1 MKLLNSLTSGG
12 HWRPFPNGACSFQ
25 SFTSW
30 NVKTQIKLECI
41 IFLFLFPP
49 FLRFYF
55 QVYLPA
61 GVCVWV
67 CVHVTKTHSIWK
79 LLGVSNTRVSVQ
91 WQTMDQLI
99 NVAKW
104 HFWQSI
110 IVLLKKA
117 PTDLLNQ
124 RSKGDDK
131 VARIPDFSLAY
142 QCRDSTV
149 LYCGWVKIWTD
160 LKWKYLIMYI
170 YRGECQYKA
179 MKTYHTKKAQFIFI
193 LICYAILCLPYFCKV
208 VFILLQTHNI
218 SLFLLLEK
226 VYFSHVNIQ
235 EDILCQ
241 NAKIKTA
248 SYFLR
253 N

>member
-110 IVLLKKA
+110 IVFLKRLLRTYSAETLNWSLLWMSENMNRLEMEILHYVYIQRGTSVHSKPTA
-117 PTDLLNQ
+117 P
-124 RSKGDDK
+124 
-131 VARIPDFSLAY
+131 Y
-142 QCRDSTV
+142 Q
-149 LYCGWVKIWTD
+149 
-160 LKWKYLIMYI
+160 
-170 YRGECQYKA
+170 
-179 MKTYHTKKAQFIFI
+179 KKAQLLFSYV
-193 LICYAILCLPYFCKV
+193 LICYAIMYLPYFYKV
-208 VFILLQTHNI
+208 VFMLLQTHNKLVFNAWE
-218 SLFLLLEK
+218 SLFP
-226 VYFSHVNIQ
+226 HVNIQ